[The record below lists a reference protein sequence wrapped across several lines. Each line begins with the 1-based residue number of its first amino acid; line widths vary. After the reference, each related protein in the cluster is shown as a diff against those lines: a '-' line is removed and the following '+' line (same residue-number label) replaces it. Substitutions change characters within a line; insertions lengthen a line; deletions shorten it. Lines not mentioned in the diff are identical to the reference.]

1 MPAASDPIAAPVRRR
16 RWRWLGGG
24 ALILLSTTVL
34 LWWFWDWNWF
44 RPLVETRLSAALGR
58 TVTLDRLEVHPGRVT
73 VVSVYGVKAANP
85 PGFEASS
92 SAAVDRVSVTFEAEN
107 WIRTRRVVVPLIEI
121 DQPRI
126 DYEQNEAGKS
136 NWDFPDSSSGGTP
149 EIGNVQINDGV
160 AHVRMAQEKADTTLT
175 ISTQG
180 DTLLVQGKGT
190 YARQSIA
197 LRATGGALLALRDA
211 TQPYPVDFQLD
222 NGPTRIT
229 LKGHIRDPLALR
241 GADLNLT
248 LAGPDMALLLPL
260 TGIATPKTPPYKVSG
275 RLDFEKGRIRFT
287 GVTGQVGSSDL
298 NGDLEVDPAG
308 KRPTLTATLMSHR
321 VDMEDLGGFIGS
333 TPGRTTTPG
342 QSAQQVQEVKRAEA
356 SPKLLPTTPI
366 SIPKILAADIHLTYR
381 GEKILGKN
389 VPFDSIEAKL
399 DIVDGRIRLAPVRLG
414 IGTGAISG
422 TIALSPVGNEV
433 DTDADVKAE
442 RVNVSRLLASA
453 GLGSGEGILDG
464 TAKLKGRGAS
474 MSSILAHGDGALRI
488 VMPMGG
494 NINSLLVDL
503 SGIEIGPAFLAAIGI
518 PDKEGIR
525 CMVADFVLQR
535 GILASRTLEV
545 NTTDH
550 VITGGGRV
558 DLSREIVEMSL
569 RTDAK
574 HFTIGKLATPIMI
587 SGPFKDL
594 HFMPDKELAI
604 RGGVA
609 AGLGVLFPPAALLPT
624 IQFGVGE
631 NSPCVGQK
639 VGHPGK

>member
-1 MPAASDPIAAPVRRR
+1 MSAASDPIVAPVGRR

-24 ALILLSTTVL
+24 ALFLLSTTLL

-44 RPLVETRLSAALGR
+44 RPLVETRLSVALSR

-73 VVSVYGVKAANP
+73 VISVYGVKAANP
-85 PGFEASS
+85 TGFEASN
-92 SAAVDRVSVTFEAEN
+92 SALINRVGVTFEAET
-107 WIRTRRVVVPLIEI
+107 WIRTRRIVVPLIEI
-121 DQPRI
+121 DPPRI

-136 NWDFPDSSSGGTP
+136 NWDFPDSSSGTTP
-149 EIGNVQINDGV
+149 EIGNVQIQEGV
-160 AHVRMAQEKADTTLT
+160 AHVRMATEKADATLT

-180 DTLLVQGKGT
+180 DALLVQGKGT
-190 YARQSIA
+190 YARQPIT

-211 TQPYPVDFQLD
+211 TQPYPVDLQLD

-229 LKGHIRDPLALR
+229 LKGHIRDPLALH
-241 GADLNLT
+241 GADLSLT
-248 LAGPDMALLLPL
+248 LRGPDMALLLPL

-275 RLDFEKGRIRFT
+275 QLDFEDARIKFT

-298 NGDLEVDPAG
+298 NGDLEIDPGG
-308 KRPTLTATLMSHR
+308 KRPTLTGTLLSHR

-342 QSAQQVQEVKRAEA
+342 QTAQQVQEVKRAEA
-356 SPKLLPTTPI
+356 SPRLLPTTPI
-366 SIPKILAADIHLTYR
+366 SIPKVLAADIHLTYR

-414 IGTGAISG
+414 MGTGAISG
-422 TIALSPVGNEV
+422 NIALSPVGNEV
-433 DTDADVKAE
+433 DTDADLKAE

-503 SGIEIGPAFLAAIGI
+503 SGIERGPAFRAAIGM
-518 PDKEGIR
+518 PNKEGIR

-535 GILASRTLEV
+535 GILVSRTLEV

-550 VITGGGRV
+550 VITGGGRL
-558 DLSREIVEMSL
+558 DLSRELLEMSL
-569 RTDAK
+569 RTDPK
-574 HFTIGKLATPIMI
+574 HFTIGKLATPIII

-594 HFMPDKELAI
+594 HFMPDKELVI

-624 IQFGVGE
+624 IHFGVGE
-631 NSPCVGQK
+631 NSPCVAPK
-639 VGHPGK
+639 VGNPGK